1 MSNKIPKNRTRTFD
15 LTPGE
20 KPDMSPYLFHLTTK
34 DSLINILEHQK
45 LILII
50 PRGANKEKHPYKMVC
65 FTESPPFALDFFRY
79 RWSDR
84 KDRINLEY
92 GLGFSKETM
101 VHKGVYPTVYLDES
115 LFSYVKDLKK
125 RVDGS
130 QKSTNEMKK
139 EMELLIA
146 QISPLFENA
155 DLRGYTWEREWR
167 CTRGDSLE
175 FDYVDIRYICCPRAE
190 QEAIR
195 KIIEDSNEVEA
206 IQHIQFLENW
216 QEYDEI
222 TTFLQRRQ
230 FTGDDEL
237 EELLAE
243 KCRTNNLI
251 NYYNSHYKKIDEL
264 KTHLNQ
270 VVNYINNKKEEIQDS
285 INREAILEYI
295 AENFGEESI
304 EGGVKSIIND
314 GSIDLGLI
322 IANVAYCVKQK
333 VKKQVKGKKVDG
345 EYIRRSIEEN
355 YADNQTQKE
364 RNNDNKVIED
374 IESGMNSSFNS
385 KWERIIDPLEQH

>member
-1 MSNKIPKNRTRTFD
+1 
-15 LTPGE
+15 
-20 KPDMSPYLFHLTTK
+20 
-34 DSLINILEHQK
+34 
-45 LILII
+45 
-50 PRGANKEKHPYKMVC
+50 
-65 FTESPPFALDFFRY
+65 
-79 RWSDR
+79 
-84 KDRINLEY
+84 
-92 GLGFSKETM
+92 
-101 VHKGVYPTVYLDES
+101 
-115 LFSYVKDLKK
+115 
-125 RVDGS
+125 
-130 QKSTNEMKK
+130 MKK